1 LKEISLMPEST
12 DVLVKPPEIPEPNF
26 RDRDIRQRDL
36 VPPDRLAACHVL
48 VIGVGAIGRQ
58 VALQLAAL
66 GVPEMTLID
75 DDVVAVE
82 NLAPQGY
89 WPEDIGQ
96 LKVAATGAL
105 CHRIQPDLTLGIV
118 AARFR
123 RSLIP
128 SGSAN
133 RQQVVM
139 LCVDSIGSRRWI
151 WQAVRLRAACVIDGR
166 MSAEVLRVLT
176 ATQPSTDDAYPST
189 LFADDE
195 AFAGACTAKSTIYT
209 ASLAAALM
217 IGQMTKWL
225 RRLPVESDVTLNLL
239 AMELTVAAAAATS
252 GRVAVAR

>member
-1 LKEISLMPEST
+1 MENSLMPDT
-12 DVLVKPPEIPEPNF
+12 LNVLPEPPAISERSF
-26 RDRDIRQRDL
+26 QDRDIRQRDL

-66 GVPEMTLID
+66 GVQKMTLVD

-82 NLAPQGY
+82 NLAPQSY

-105 CHRIQPDLTLGIV
+105 CHRIQPDLTLGVIGT
-118 AARFR
+118 RFR
-123 RSLIP
+123 RNLIP
-128 SGSAN
+128 SGSTN
-133 RQQVVM
+133 CQVVM
-139 LCVDSIGSRRWI
+139 MCVDSIRSRRWI
-151 WQAVRLRAACVIDGR
+151 WEAVRQRAACVIDGR

-176 ATQPSTDDAYPST
+176 VAQPSIDNVYAST

-217 IGQMTKWL
+217 VGQMTKWL
-225 RRLPVESDVTLNLL
+225 RCLPVELDLTLNLL
-239 AMELTVAAAAATS
+239 AMELTVASATATS
-252 GRVAVAR
+252 GHVAVTR

>member
-1 LKEISLMPEST
+1 MPETLSN
-12 DVLVKPPEIPEPNF
+12 LPEPPAIPERNF
-26 RDRDIRQRDL
+26 QDRDIRQRDL

-66 GVPEMTLID
+66 GVQKMTLVD
-75 DDVVAVE
+75 DDVVAIE

-89 WPEDIGQ
+89 WPEDLGQ

-105 CHRIQPDLTLGIV
+105 CHRIQPDLALGIV
-118 AARFR
+118 ATTFR

-128 SGSAN
+128 SGTTN
-133 RQQVVM
+133 RQVVM
-139 LCVDSIGSRRWI
+139 MCVDSMRSRRWI
-151 WQAVRLRAACVIDGR
+151 WEAVRPRAACVIDGR

-176 ATQPSTDDAYPST
+176 STQPSIDDVYPAT

-195 AFAGACTAKSTIYT
+195 AFGGSCTAKSTIYT

-217 IGQMTKWL
+217 VGQMTKWL
-225 RRLPVESDVTLNLL
+225 RRLPVEPDLTFNLL
-239 AMELTVAAAAATS
+239 AMELTLASAMAKSDHVAAA
-252 GRVAVAR
+252 G